1 MKRNQPALMLGA
13 LGILT
18 SSLAFA
24 QNFQTMPIQSG
35 LTADVIANGVGSAT
49 ASTSTD
55 VDGVS
60 YAFVSQDFQATATS
74 PALTYGLP
82 TNGIIN
88 SVVTSTPGL
97 SYIMAGYSANNSL
110 KLSNTND
117 SGTLVFTTPKPAFKL
132 YMLAT
137 TGSGSSTVTVVV
149 NFTDNTSQTF
159 TGVAVSDWYDNA
171 GFAIQGF
178 GRINRNTNALE
189 SGSGTNPRLYQS
201 LLTIDSANQSKLIQ
215 SVTITKT
222 STAQGHA
229 NIFAFSADVYSTC
242 AAPTLNAVGT
252 LTSNSAAVSWTPATG
267 TTATN
272 YEIYYSTT
280 NTVPTSATA
289 PILTGI
295 SGTSTTIPSL
305 APNTN
310 YYYWVRANCGGTPSQ
325 SIWSF
330 SGTFKTACGPMTS
343 LSENFD
349 SYAATTTLP
358 DCWVRNFVNGT
369 MTISSSSPASGTRNI
384 YQTNTSAQTPS
395 TVVLPEF
402 SNINAGTHWLKLK
415 ARVSAATGTLNVG
428 YLTNPTDAST
438 FVLLQA
444 LSITNTN
451 YTSTNSEYTVIV
463 PTTVPAN
470 ARLAV
475 RNTADGKGYYWD
487 DVVWEAVPSCFPP
500 TAVTTSAVTAN
511 TVTVSWTAPSSAPA
525 NGYEYYYSTTNTAP
539 TATTTISGPSAAGSV
554 STVVPGLNPATTYY
568 LWIRSSC
575 GTTSKSTWS
584 YVGSFTTLCAA
595 IVPSYTNDFS
605 TAPGNCWTNNQTGGT
620 PATGPTGTTTSP
632 LWVSGGF
639 LNVGSANSM
648 RINLY
653 DVNRTGWLKTAVFNL
668 SAGGYRVKFDYG
680 VTAYNATGAS
690 AMGSDDNVQLLVSN
704 DGGTTWTS
712 LQTWNANNAPSNTST
727 SYTYDLVGYNG
738 ANIVFAFYGTDGT
751 VNDSQ
756 DYDFHID
763 NFTVEAANLS
773 TSESNAKNKTIKV
786 YPNPF
791 SDVVYISETK
801 DLKTIKVFDL
811 TGRAVKTIENPTKE
825 ISLGSLNSGL
835 YLITMYFKDGSQNT
849 VKAIKK

>member
-49 ASTSTD
+49 TSTTTD

-97 SYIMAGYSANNSL
+97 SYVMANYSSNNSL
-110 KLSNTND
+110 KLSNQND
-117 SGTLVFTTPKPAFKL
+117 TGTIVFTTPKAAFRL

-137 TGSGSSTVTVVV
+137 SGSGASTVSVVV
-149 NFTDNTSQTF
+149 KFTDNTSQTF
-159 TGVAVSDWYDNA
+159 TGINISDWYDNT

-189 SGSGTNPRLYQS
+189 TGSGTNPRLYQS
-201 LLTIDSANQSKLIQ
+201 LLTIDPANQSKLIQ

-229 NIFAFSADVYSTC
+229 NIFAFSVDAYSSC
-242 AAPTLNAVGT
+242 PPPTLNAVGT
-252 LTSNSAAVSWTPATG
+252 ITANSAAISWSPAAG
-267 TTATN
+267 TTPTTYDVYYNTN
-272 YEIYYSTT
+272 NTPPTSSTT
-280 NTVPTSATA
+280 ANLPGV
-289 PILTGI
+289 

-305 APNTN
+305 ASNTT
-310 YYYWVRANCGGTPSQ
+310 YYYWVRSNCTTTSQ
-325 SIWSF
+325 SAWSF
-330 SGTFKTACGPMTS
+330 SGNFKTLCGPMTS
-343 LSENFD
+343 MSENFD
-349 SYAATTTLP
+349 SYNTGNIVP
-358 DCWVRNFVNGT
+358 DCWVRNYVNGT
-369 MTISSSSPASGTRNI
+369 MSISSSTPASGNRNI
-384 YQTNTSAQTPS
+384 YQTTSTTQTPS

-402 SNINAGTHWLKLK
+402 SNVNAGTHWLRFK
-415 ARVSAATGTLNVG
+415 ARVSSASGTLNVG
-428 YLTNPTDAST
+428 YVTNPTDAST

-451 YTSTNSEYTVIV
+451 YTSANSEYTVIV
-463 PTTVPAN
+463 PSSIPAN

-487 DVVWEAVPSCFPP
+487 DVVWEAVPACIPP
-500 TAVTTSAVTAN
+500 TAISTSAVTAN
-511 TVTVSWTAPSSAPA
+511 TVTVSWTAPASAPA
-525 NGYEYYYSTTNTAP
+525 NGYEYYYSTANTAP
-539 TATTTISGPSAAGSV
+539 TATATISGTSAAGSV
-554 STVVPGLNPATTYY
+554 SKVVPGLNPATTYFM
-568 LWIRSSC
+568 WIRSSC

-584 YVGSFTTLCAA
+584 YVGTFTTLCAA
-595 IVPSYTNDFS
+595 ITPSYTNDFS

-653 DVNRTGWLKTAVFNL
+653 SVNRTGWLKTAAFDL

-704 DGGTTWTS
+704 DGGSTWTS
-712 LQTWNANNAPSNTST
+712 LKTWNAASAPSNTST
-727 SYTYDLVGYNG
+727 TFSYDLVGYNS
-738 ANIVFAFYGTDGT
+738 ANTIFALYGTDGT
-751 VNDSQ
+751 ADDNE

-773 TSESNAKNKTIKV
+773 TSEANAKNKEVKV

-791 SDVVYISETK
+791 RDIVNISDIKEV
-801 DLKTIKVFDL
+801 KTVKVFDL
-811 TGRAVKTIENPTKE
+811 NGRTLKTIENPTKE
-825 ISLGSLNSGL
+825 INLSSLNPGL